1 MGSLREEEVETD
13 VEVNYFDNEPILEL
27 LSSQVKLFISK
38 IHVYS
43 TVFLLLTVSYSSSNT
58 YSLMKKLLLY
68 FKLCRLWDPDCLH
81 VYLTKM

>member
-43 TVFLLLTVSYSSSNT
+43 TVFLLLTVSYSD
-58 YSLMKKLLLY
+58 KKGAHFLFFFILLLI
-68 FKLCRLWDPDCLH
+68 H
-81 VYLTKM
+81 TV

>member
-43 TVFLLLTVSYSSSNT
+43 TVFLLLTVSYSDKRGVHF
-58 YSLMKKLLLY
+58 LFFFILLLI
-68 FKLCRLWDPDCLH
+68 H
-81 VYLTKM
+81 TV

>member
-1 MGSLREEEVETD
+1 MQHFYNTHIFKSTMGSLREEEVETD

-43 TVFLLLTVSYSSSNT
+43 TVFLLLTVSYSDKRGVHF
-58 YSLMKKLLLY
+58 LFFFILLLI
-68 FKLCRLWDPDCLH
+68 H
-81 VYLTKM
+81 TV